1 MTGVFAENLVHR
13 LQDFQRAEGD
23 IEQVPDGG
31 ADHVEGA
38 GRHAGEEYTCRMK
51 LTIARSENTAVFQIG
66 GKVGW
71 ENSRVLDREVREAI
85 KSGSRFLVFD
95 LDAVQFLSSGAI
107 GVLVYHLRKLQGGMG
122 DIFVVTSNNYVLYL
136 FRTIGF
142 HRVFEGKIFQ
152 TLDGVAQCLRARG
165 ETWAIQEGG
174 PWQEVEGF
182 DGDDDELSQ
191 REENG

>member
-1 MTGVFAENLVHR
+1 
-13 LQDFQRAEGD
+13 
-23 IEQVPDGG
+23 
-31 ADHVEGA
+31 
-38 GRHAGEEYTCRMK
+38 MK
-51 LTIARSENTAVFQIG
+51 LTIARVENTSVFQIG

-85 KSGSRFLVFD
+85 KGGSRFLVFD

-107 GVLVYHLRKLQGGMG
+107 GVLVYHLRKLQGGLG

-152 TLDGVAQCLRARG
+152 SMDGVGECLRGRG
-165 ETWAIQEGG
+165 ETWQVPSGG
-174 PWQEVEGF
+174 SWQEVEGF

>member
-1 MTGVFAENLVHR
+1 
-13 LQDFQRAEGD
+13 
-23 IEQVPDGG
+23 
-31 ADHVEGA
+31 
-38 GRHAGEEYTCRMK
+38 MK
-51 LTIARSENTAVFQIG
+51 LTIARFENVAVFQIG

-71 ENSRVLDREVREAI
+71 ENSRVLDREVRESI

-95 LDAVQFLSSGAI
+95 LDSVQFLSSGAI

-152 TLDGVAQCLRARG
+152 SIEGVSQCLRDRG
-165 ETWAIQEGG
+165 ETWEIPKDGA
-174 PWQEVEGF
+174 WQEVEGF

-191 REENG
+191 REEIG

>member
-1 MTGVFAENLVHR
+1 
-13 LQDFQRAEGD
+13 
-23 IEQVPDGG
+23 
-31 ADHVEGA
+31 
-38 GRHAGEEYTCRMK
+38 MK
-51 LTIARSENTAVFQIG
+51 LTIARVENTSVFQIG

-95 LDAVQFLSSGAI
+95 LDSVQFLSSGAI
-107 GVLVYHLRKLQGGMG
+107 GVLVYHLRKLQDGLG
-122 DIFVVTSNNYVLYL
+122 DIFVATSNNYVLYL

-152 TLDGVAQCLRARG
+152 SMDGVGECLRGRG
-165 ETWAIQEGG
+165 EAWLVPARSA
-174 PWQEVEGF
+174 WQEVEDF
-182 DGDDDELSQ
+182 DDDDDELSQ

>member
-1 MTGVFAENLVHR
+1 
-13 LQDFQRAEGD
+13 
-23 IEQVPDGG
+23 
-31 ADHVEGA
+31 
-38 GRHAGEEYTCRMK
+38 MK
-51 LTIARSENTAVFQIG
+51 LTIARVENTSIFQIG

-95 LDAVQFLSSGAI
+95 LDSVQFLSSGAI

-152 TLDGVAQCLRARG
+152 SMEGVGECLRGRG
-165 ETWAIQEGG
+165 ETWQPPAGG
-174 PWQEVEGF
+174 SWQEVEGF

>member
-1 MTGVFAENLVHR
+1 
-13 LQDFQRAEGD
+13 
-23 IEQVPDGG
+23 
-31 ADHVEGA
+31 
-38 GRHAGEEYTCRMK
+38 MK
-51 LTIARSENTAVFQIG
+51 LTIARVENTAIFQVG

-95 LDAVQFLSSGAI
+95 LDSVQFLSSGAI
-107 GVLVYHLRKLQGGMG
+107 GVLVYHLRKLQGAMG
-122 DIFVVTSNNYVLYL
+122 DIFVVTSNSYVLYL

-152 TLDGVAQCLRARG
+152 SMDGVGECLRGRG
-165 ETWAIQEGG
+165 EIWPG
-174 PWQEVEGF
+174 PSGASWQEIEGF

>member
-1 MTGVFAENLVHR
+1 
-13 LQDFQRAEGD
+13 
-23 IEQVPDGG
+23 
-31 ADHVEGA
+31 
-38 GRHAGEEYTCRMK
+38 MK
-51 LTIARSENTAVFQIG
+51 LTIARIENTAVFQIG

-71 ENSRVLDREVREAI
+71 ENSRLLDREVREAI

-95 LDAVQFLSSGAI
+95 LDSVQFLSSGAI

-152 TLDGVAQCLRARG
+152 TMDGVGECLRGHG
-165 ETWAIQEGG
+165 EAWQIPASGV
-174 PWQEVEGF
+174 WQEVEGF